1 MASIGIEVI
10 RLALEDAA
18 QRQQEIDQ
26 LFVDAD
32 VNTHILEL
40 EHKQTALLEDSNKLF
55 NRMY

>member
-26 LFVDAD
+26 LLVDAD

-40 EHKQTALLEDSNKLF
+40 VHKQTALLTDTIRLF
-55 NRMY
+55 NRMV